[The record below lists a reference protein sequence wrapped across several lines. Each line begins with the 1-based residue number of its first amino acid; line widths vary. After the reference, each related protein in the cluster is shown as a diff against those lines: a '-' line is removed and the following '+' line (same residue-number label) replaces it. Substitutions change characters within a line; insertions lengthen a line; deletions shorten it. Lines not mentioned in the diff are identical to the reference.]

1 MPGFAWSELYTM
13 PIDLRRFYYKC
24 VVRKIERANEMIEKQ
39 NQAIQKQKARIPN
52 VKPYKK

>member
-1 MPGFAWSELYTM
+1 M
-13 PIDLRRFYYKC
+13 PIDLRHFYYKC

-39 NQAIQKQKARIPN
+39 NQSIKAQKARIPK